1 VTPRQSALLGCV
13 ALIWGSSY
21 LLIKYSL
28 EAFSPAEVVFLRG
41 ALAALVLLPLCYLR
55 GGAARAALGIG
66 PRHPGR
72 VLAIGVLFVAAPFL
86 LISYGERVVPVGLT
100 AVLISP
106 APIFI
111 AAFAPL
117 LDPSERLRRAQWA
130 GLGVGLG
137 GIALLVG
144 VESIGTLDQ
153 FLGAMAMI
161 GAAACYAGASYLVK
175 RQWAGVPSLATS
187 AWAVT
192 AGAIIVLP
200 VAILTAHGGTPGGR
214 AIWTTIVLGPVNTGL
229 AFVIY
234 YGLIGEIGAGR
245 AALVTYLTPP
255 FSLAFGLI
263 FKDERITLAVLA
275 GLTLILAGVAL
286 ASRTAGAVAAT
297 AAVSPSGTSPP
308 AP

>member
-1 VTPRQSALLGCV
+1 VTPRQSALLGTV

-28 EAFSPAEVVFLRG
+28 ESFSPAEVVFLRA
-41 ALAALVLLPLCYLR
+41 ALASLVLVPLCWFR
-55 GGAARAALGIG
+55 GGAARAALKDG
-66 PRHPGR
+66 PRHPAR
-72 VLAIGVLFVAAPFL
+72 ILAVGMLFVVAPFL
-86 LISYGERVVPVGLT
+86 LISYGEHVVPVGLT

-111 AAFAPL
+111 AAFAPV
-117 LDPSERLRRAQWA
+117 LDSSERLRGAQWI
-130 GLGVGLG
+130 GLAVGLG

-161 GAAACYAGASYLVK
+161 GAAASYAGASYLVK
-175 RQWAGVPSLATS
+175 FQWAGVPSIATS

-214 AIWTTIVLGPVNTGL
+214 AIWATVVLGPVNTGL

-245 AALVTYLTPP
+245 AALVAYLTPP
-255 FSLAFGLI
+255 FSLAFGVI
-263 FKDERITLAVLA
+263 FRDERITLAVIA
-275 GLTLILAGVAL
+275 GLALILAGVSL
-286 ASRTAGAVAAT
+286 ASRPARAP
-297 AAVSPSGTSPP
+297 AVSPSGTSPP
-308 AP
+308 GA

>member
-28 EAFSPAEVVFLRG
+28 ESFSPAEVVFLRA
-41 ALAALVLLPLCYLR
+41 ALAALVLMPLCYLR
-55 GGAARAALGIG
+55 GGAARAALRIG
-66 PRHPGR
+66 PEHPGR
-72 VLAIGVLFVAAPFL
+72 VLAVGMLFVAAPFL
-86 LISYGERVVPVGLT
+86 LISYGEHVVPVGLT

-106 APIFI
+106 APMFV

-117 LDPSERLRRAQWA
+117 FDPTERLRRAQWL
-130 GLGVGLG
+130 GLVVGLG

-144 VESIGTLDQ
+144 VESIGSLDQ

-161 GAAACYAGASYLVK
+161 GAAASYAGAGFLVK
-175 RQWAGVPSLATS
+175 RQWAGVPSVATS

-200 VAILTAHGGTPGGR
+200 LAILTAHGGAPGGR
-214 AIWTTIVLGPVNTGL
+214 AIWATIVLGPVNTGL

-245 AALVTYLTPP
+245 AALVAYLTPP
-255 FSLAFGLI
+255 FSLAFGVI
-263 FKDERITLAVLA
+263 FRDERITLAVIA
-275 GLTLILAGVAL
+275 GLVLILAGVAL
-286 ASRTAGAVAAT
+286 ASRPAPAV
-297 AAVSPSGTSPP
+297 AVSPSGTSRP
-308 AP
+308 AA